1 MALPTPSITND
12 PAKRG
17 RNRDHQKIT
26 AKGMA
31 PTITRILPSRGDL
44 LSVQKP
50 TKIIAPGH
58 KPMTAQRKPGNI
70 AGIAHPEGDQ
80 HSDDQNKIRP

>member
-31 PTITRILPSRGDL
+31 PTITRILPNRGDL

-58 KPMTAQRKPGNI
+58 KPMTAQRNLGISPGLPIPRETNT
-70 AGIAHPEGDQ
+70 PTT
-80 HSDDQNKIRP
+80 K